1 MAVPLRSHRSVRI
14 ASQARS
20 IAEALERRTLL
31 ASFPGVSLQDEFDI
45 LGGGPTT
52 SPCPDTMG
60 AIGPNHFLEEI
71 KGAVAVFDKNTGAR
85 LSITTLANFFNVTID
100 GTTYPRVGIS
110 DPHCVYDA
118 HSGRFFAIALEL
130 GASGGD
136 DNGIILAVSRTS
148 DPMQA
153 WDKYFLDVGFDGQ
166 FTDYETLG
174 VDDNGLY

>member
-60 AIGPNHFLEEI
+60 AIGPNHFMEEI
-71 KGAVAVFDKNTGAR
+71 KGAVAIFNKSSGAR
-85 LSITTLANFFNVTID
+85 LSITTLANFFTVTIN
-100 GTTYPRVGIS
+100 GTTYPRNGIS

-118 HSGRFFAIALEL
+118 HSGHWFAIALEL
-130 GASGGD
+130 GASGND
-136 DNGIILAVSRTS
+136 DNGILLAVSRSS
-148 DPMQA
+148 DPTQS
-153 WDKYFLDVGFDGQ
+153 WDRYFLNVGFS
-166 FTDYETLG
+166 TL
-174 VDDNGLY
+174 